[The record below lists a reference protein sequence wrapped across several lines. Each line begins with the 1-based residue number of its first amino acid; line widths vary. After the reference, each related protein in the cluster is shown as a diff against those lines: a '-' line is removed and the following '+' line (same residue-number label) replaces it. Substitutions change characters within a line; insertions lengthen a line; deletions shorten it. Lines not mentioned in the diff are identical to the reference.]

1 VTSKLSPNTPNNRA
15 KYFAISSAHVSYG
28 AHVFFNGISNR
39 QVKQMPSDMRVPH
52 SFSTFLTFW
61 LSKQSSEYF
70 KMYWVF
76 DEVNLVKGTLTGNVA
91 ILALSFCS
99 DGKD

>member
-1 VTSKLSPNTPNNRA
+1 
-15 KYFAISSAHVSYG
+15 
-28 AHVFFNGISNR
+28 
-39 QVKQMPSDMRVPH
+39 MRVPH

-76 DEVNLVKGTLTGNVA
+76 GEVNLVKGTLTGNVA
-91 ILALSFCS
+91 KTEKHSCVFSCPTSWFLTDDYVYILGS
-99 DGKD
+99 